1 LNFDFNATFLFFLAL
16 INFHQGSIRALYPKG
31 GFMRRYETIAIID
44 PDLSDEERIGVLERT
59 TDLIPKEGGFLV
71 MLDEWGNRKLAYE
84 IKKKVRGYY
93 VRIDYCGTG
102 SLVDEMERL
111 FRIDDKVLKFM
122 TVLLEKDADID
133 NIKEEMAIAKSEA
146 EAEAAR
152 KKAEEAAKKAGEA
165 EEAAKKAGETEEAAK
180 KAGEAEEAAKEA
192 DAAAKEADATD
203 EVTEKDDESDTDNI
217 PSDSSETETI
227 ETEETETETTETEI
241 NKEEQ

>member
-1 LNFDFNATFLFFLAL
+1 
-16 INFHQGSIRALYPKG
+16 
-31 GFMRRYETIAIID
+31 MRRYETIAIID
-44 PDLSDEERIGVLERT
+44 PDLADEERAGVLERT

-93 VRIDYCGTG
+93 VRIDYCGMG

-122 TVLLEKDADID
+122 TVLLEKDADIE
-133 NIKEEMAIAKSEA
+133 NIKEEMANAKSEAEANAKSEA

-152 KKAEEAAKKAGEA
+152 KKAEEAAKEA
-165 EEAAKKAGETEEAAK
+165 DA
-180 KAGEAEEAAKEA
+180 AAKEA
-192 DAAAKEADATD
+192 DAAAKEADATEKKADATD
-203 EVTEKDDESDTDNI
+203 EVSEKDDESDTDNI
-217 PSDSSETETI
+217 PSDSSETETV
-227 ETEETETETTETEI
+227 ETEETETKATETEI

>member
-1 LNFDFNATFLFFLAL
+1 
-16 INFHQGSIRALYPKG
+16 
-31 GFMRRYETIAIID
+31 MRRYETIAIID
-44 PDLSDEERIGVLERT
+44 PDLADEERAGVLERT

-93 VRIDYCGTG
+93 VRFDYCGMG

-122 TVLLEKDADID
+122 TVLLEKDADIE
-133 NIKEEMAIAKSEA
+133 NIKEEMDEAKAKAKS

-152 KKAEEAAKKAGEA
+152 KKAEEAEKETD
-165 EEAAKKAGETEEAAK
+165 AADEK
-180 KAGEAEEAAKEA
+180 A
-192 DAAAKEADATD
+192 DAADEKTDAIDD
-203 EVTEKDDESDTDNI
+203 EVDAADEVPEQDDESDTNHV
-217 PSDSSETETI
+217 PSETPETETV
-227 ETEETETETTETEI
+227 ETEETKTETTETVI

>member
-1 LNFDFNATFLFFLAL
+1 
-16 INFHQGSIRALYPKG
+16 
-31 GFMRRYETIAIID
+31 MRRYETIAIID

-93 VRIDYCGTG
+93 VRVDYCGMG
-102 SLVDEMERL
+102 SLVDEMERF
-111 FRIDDKVLKFM
+111 FRIDDRVLKFM
-122 TVLLEKDADID
+122 TVLLEKDADIE

-146 EAEAAR
+146 EAKAKSEAEAAR
-152 KKAEEAAKKAGEA
+152 KKAEEADETEKEA
-165 EEAAKKAGETEEAAK
+165 EEAEKK
-180 KAGEAEEAAKEA
+180 
-192 DAAAKEADATD
+192 ADATD
-203 EVTEKDDESDTDNI
+203 EATEKDDESDTDNI

-227 ETEETETETTETEI
+227 ETEETEAETTETEI